1 MKIVDVKTFM
11 VGVLPIQDWSFV
23 KLMTDEGIEGIGE
36 ASVPFASP
44 TAALMLEDM
53 ARDVLIG
60 ADPHKI
66 EKIWTLLYCGRNC
79 EHPDLTRLGIIS
91 ALEMACWDI
100 IGKAANQP
108 VYNLL
113 GGKFHDKVRSYR
125 YLGLLDGSVRD
136 VWRDPKANAEK
147 AVEYVENGFTAIK
160 IDPVQAFIGI
170 GALGPRELS
179 LEILRTTEAV
189 VKSIR
194 EAVGDRCDI
203 CIGTHGQMTTHAA
216 ISLAKRLEDYHPLW
230 FEEPIRGENT
240 DEMARVAHATSIP
253 IATGERLSTKWEF
266 GDLLEKQAASII
278 QLCVSK
284 LGGLLEAKKIAGMSE
299 VHYAQ
304 IAPYGGALGPVA
316 LAASVQLD
324 TCSPNF
330 LIQEANELTPPA
342 LQTPTN
348 HIFSELINDG
358 LKLENGYIIPPDKP
372 GLGIDFNEKVAAKY
386 PPHTRLTTNW
396 HWKDWL
402 GPDTAITL

>member
-1 MKIVDVKTFM
+1 
-11 VGVLPIQDWSFV
+11 
-23 KLMTDEGIEGIGE
+23 LM
-36 ASVPFASP
+36 
-44 TAALMLEDM
+44 MEDM

-60 ADPHKI
+60 ADPRKI

-304 IAPYGGALGPVA
+304 IAPFCGSLSPVTV
-316 LAASVQLD
+316 AASLQLD

-330 LIQEANELTPPA
+330 LIQEANGIMPPA
-342 LQTPTN
+342 LQTPAN
-348 HIFSELINDG
+348 RICAELINDG
-358 LKLENGYIIPPDKP
+358 LKLENGYIILPDKP
-372 GLGIDFNEKVAAKY
+372 GLGINFNEKVAAKY
-386 PPHTRLTTNW
+386 PPHTNQTMNW
-396 HWKDWL
+396 HWKGIL
-402 GPDTAITL
+402 GSGLGTEITV